1 MGSSKSKPIVP
12 NNPFEADRERKRKN
26 QEERDKVIKRL
37 EKQKEKAA
45 KKAKKEAKLLGK
57 KNKGKKGSRKLDD
70 VKQPQPPHVP
80 RIENINF
87 EETTYD
93 LEAKQRMVNQLGQDT
108 STFLL
113 NQIMMSVQFFGNY
126 ERLVD
131 KNIRILIKKKIYQ
144 G

>member
-26 QEERDKVIKRL
+26 QEEREKVIKRL
-37 EKQKEKAA
+37 EKQKL
-45 KKAKKEAKLLGK
+45 KEAKKLKKDEKEKKKKPGK
-57 KNKGKKGSRKLDD
+57 KIKLVD

-93 LEAKQRMVNQLGQDT
+93 LAAKQRMINQLGQDT

-113 NQIMMSVQFFGNY
+113 NQIMMSVQFYGNY
-126 ERLVD
+126 ERLVE
-131 KNIRILIKKKIYQ
+131 NGL

>member
-26 QEERDKVIKRL
+26 QEERDKVVKRI

-57 KNKGKKGSRKLDD
+57 KNKGKKGKKLDD

-93 LEAKQRMVNQLGQDT
+93 LEAKQRMINQLGQDT

-113 NQIMMSVQFFGNY
+113 NQIMMSVQFYGNY

-131 KNIRILIKKKIYQ
+131 KNLYLIKKN
-144 G
+144 

>member
-12 NNPFEADRERKRKN
+12 NNPFQADQERKRKN
-26 QEERDKVIKRL
+26 QEERDKIIKRL

-45 KKAKKEAKLLGK
+45 KKAKKDAKLSK
-57 KNKGKKGSRKLDD
+57 KKKGKKLDD
-70 VKQPQPPHVP
+70 VKQPQAPHVP

-93 LEAKQRMVNQLGQDT
+93 LEAKQRMINQLGQDT

-113 NQIMMSVQFFGNY
+113 NQIMMSVQFYGNY

-131 KNIRILIKKKIYQ
+131 KNGISFFLIKKKN
-144 G
+144 

>member
-26 QEERDKVIKRL
+26 QEERKKVIKRL
-37 EKQKEKAA
+37 EKQKL
-45 KKAKKEAKLLGK
+45 KEAKKLEREEKETK
-57 KNKGKKGSRKLDD
+57 KHVKKLKLVD

-93 LEAKQRMVNQLGQDT
+93 LEAKQRMINQLGQDT

-113 NQIMMSVQFFGNY
+113 NQIMMSVQFYGNY

-131 KNIRILIKKKIYQ
+131 TKALIKNY
-144 G
+144 